1 MTPTHYGQLLPEG
14 RWTHNPTA
22 LIHHFLATH
31 TTPEQ
36 DARILTN
43 DLYAVYAAW
52 CVEHGEQTASR
63 QLFGRQVRAAG
74 IATGR
79 SHGQRYYLNV
89 RALHPSFHLNR
100 VTDRCQG
107 VTEGDR

>member
-1 MTPTHYGQLLPEG
+1 MTPTHYGEPLPEG

-36 DARILTN
+36 DARILTG

-52 CVEHGEQTASR
+52 SVEHGEQPATR

-74 IATGR
+74 IGTGR

-89 RALHPSFHLNR
+89 KHYQVPIRQEPGDRS
-100 VTDRCQG
+100 VTG